1 MSLQYLHKSIVG
13 EDEFLPTDKHKNF
26 LQDLVSLWVLA
37 RKAQSIKNNQFTI
50 SLQYLKEN
58 MKDEVHF
65 WPAGKC

>member
-1 MSLQYLHKSIVG
+1 MG

-26 LQDLVSLWVLA
+26 LQDVVSLWVLA

-50 SLQYLKEN
+50 YLQYLKEN